1 MEFTRPFVRK
11 FVQRVDGEDYPV
23 VVVLTHAVPA
33 PPDEPDTAVC
43 EGCGQEVSEYVTTD
57 TEEVSSEELV
67 VSECLPCFF
76 RGDFESLR
84 PA

>member
-11 FVQRVDGEDYPV
+11 FVQRVDGDDYPV
-23 VVVLTHAVPA
+23 LVVLTNAIPG
-33 PPDEPDTAVC
+33 PEEPGSAVC
-43 EGCGQEVSEYVTTD
+43 EGCGQEVNEYVTTD
-57 TEEVSSEELV
+57 TEEVSSEELT